1 MYQYYRQQYLV
12 INYFV
17 QSNNLIFSK
26 INFFYSND
34 ETNGICERLSRISK
48 QDYRKR
54 IQEHAKLFL
63 RERRETTR
71 ERDERLRDA
80 LLYEWRSYIYVL
92 LLPMSILKNCW
103 PLLLYTKHL
112 TLYENPILTKKCQ
125 HQLKQLNAHLTA
137 YHYSQWCGRLI
148 EKSRQPTGKSLYTH
162 CLLVVA
168 IRKFRNLFPKNAIR
182 LLLWAWWSV
191 WVAITEH
198 SWKKKRAFCCLQRPS
213 FTVE

>member
-1 MYQYYRQQYLV
+1 MYNPT
-12 INYFV
+12 IW
-17 QSNNLIFSK
+17 FSLK
-26 INFFYSND
+26 FIFFYSND
-34 ETNGICERLSRISK
+34 ETNGIRERLSRISK

-112 TLYENPILTKKCQ
+112 TLYENTFLTIKFGKYIFENKKTSIFFQNFFKCWAVIA
-125 HQLKQLNAHLTA
+125 LCKADSSFWEMGLSEN
-137 YHYSQWCGRLI
+137 GD
-148 EKSRQPTGKSLYTH
+148 
-162 CLLVVA
+162 
-168 IRKFRNLFPKNAIR
+168 FP
-182 LLLWAWWSV
+182 
-191 WVAITEH
+191 
-198 SWKKKRAFCCLQRPS
+198 
-213 FTVE
+213 